1 MPPPPQA
8 HLNKWILVPESTAH
22 AFFNPLVVVTV
33 MTTIALIIAVL
44 SIVTRPPSKTI
55 VAICVLVGIFG
66 LIAVIYEIRRLVRL
80 DAAKIMISRLL
91 AEGEQTALYIMLN
104 SEAAS
109 RFPKDYPQN
118 RVMDQEYF
126 NLMSDWCR
134 RTDDALRKYLD
145 ESYVTRVHLGG
156 SIEQDQRSMTIW
168 KARHRL
174 ETLAS
179 FLTELR

>member
-1 MPPPPQA
+1 
-8 HLNKWILVPESTAH
+8 
-22 AFFNPLVVVTV
+22 
-33 MTTIALIIAVL
+33 MTTIALVIAVL
-44 SIVTRPPSKTI
+44 SIVTKPLSKTAW
-55 VAICVLVGIFG
+55 VICVMTAIFG

-80 DAAKIMISRLL
+80 DTAKAPISRLL
-91 AEGEQTALYIMLN
+91 AEGEQVALYIVLN
-104 SEAAS
+104 SEAAN
-109 RFPKDYPQN
+109 RYPKDYPQN

-126 NLMSDWCR
+126 NLISDWCR

-145 ESYVTRVHLGG
+145 ESYVTRFHLGG

>member
-1 MPPPPQA
+1 MPPPAQA
-8 HLNKWILVPESTAH
+8 RLDKWILPESIAR
-22 AFFNPLVVVTV
+22 ALFNPLVVVTL
-33 MTTIALIIAVL
+33 MTTLALIIGVL
-44 SIVTRPPSKTI
+44 SIVSKPPSKT
-55 VAICVLVGIFG
+55 VFAICALLGIFG

-80 DAAKIMISRLL
+80 DKAKVMISRLL
-91 AEGEQTALYIMLN
+91 AEGEQLALFIVLN
-104 SEAAS
+104 HEPAG

-126 NLMSDWCR
+126 NLMSDWCG
-134 RTDDALRKYLD
+134 RTDAALRKYLD
-145 ESYVTRVHLGG
+145 ESYVTRFHLGG

>member
-1 MPPPPQA
+1 
-8 HLNKWILVPESTAH
+8 
-22 AFFNPLVVVTV
+22 
-33 MTTIALIIAVL
+33 MTTFALIIAVL
-44 SIVTRPPSKTI
+44 SIVTKPPSRT
-55 VAICVLVGIFG
+55 VLAICVIIGIFG

-80 DAAKIMISRLL
+80 DTAKVMISRLL
-91 AEGEQTALYIMLN
+91 AEGEQVALYIVLN
-104 SEAAS
+104 SEAAG
-109 RFPKDYPQN
+109 RYPKDYPQI

-126 NLMSDWCR
+126 DLMSDWCR

-145 ESYVTRVHLGG
+145 ESYVTRFHLGG

-168 KARHRL
+168 KTRHRL